1 MMFRVYKCFLPEVA
15 VGYEDPRVQVHISNG
30 VEFMKTVPQ
39 GTYDTIMLDAFQNM
53 GPTSKELSDIF
64 LESVAR
70 ALRPGD
76 VMSTPADSFWHKD
89 FVHCADTIANCRKIF
104 RALSTMPGQQFMHMK
119 GKRSFAIRTSLW
131 DNGVHAVRH
140 RSTLKI
146 PSISLTRKTTVWLK
160 GPPKFYNTQ
169 MHNAAFQVPCFVDKA
184 LGNQG

>member
-1 MMFRVYKCFLPEVA
+1 MMFRVYKSFLPEVA

-39 GTYDTIMLDAFQNM
+39 GTYDAIMLDAFQNM

-104 RALSTMPGQQFMHMK
+104 K
-119 GKRSFAIRTSLW
+119 GSVNYAWT
-131 DNGVHAVRH
+131 
-140 RSTLKI
+140 TI
-146 PSISLTRKTTVWLK
+146 PAYERRE

>member
-1 MMFRVYKCFLPEVA
+1 MFRVYKCFLPEVA

-30 VEFMKTVPQ
+30 VEFMETVPQ

-53 GPTSKELSDIF
+53 GPTSKKLSDIF

-76 VMSTPADSFWHKD
+76 VMSTPADSFWDKD

-104 RALSTMPGQQFMHMK
+104 K
-119 GKRSFAIRTSLW
+119 GSVNYAWTTIHAYERQEW

-146 PSISLTRKTTVWLK
+146 PSIS
-160 GPPKFYNTQ
+160 
-169 MHNAAFQVPCFVDKA
+169 
-184 LGNQG
+184 